1 MEKYKD
7 APESTLFRKKTS
19 SSKWKGLTGQ
29 RGLEPASGA
38 MITAEIARKQAEAA
52 KELGRN
58 LTDEEA
64 ERIASDVEHYWRNR

>member
-1 MEKYKD
+1 
-7 APESTLFRKKTS
+7 
-19 SSKWKGLTGQ
+19 
-29 RGLEPASGA
+29 